1 MNIWMAVFLLA
12 AACVRAE
19 EEASPA
25 RIEMHKAVDRLLPS
39 NAVNVV
45 TLDAPRALALRELG
59 LEGIKEGVAI
69 MVADEVRIFSGRNVL
84 DARPA
89 VRIWRNAREGGRWW
103 YQTGGTGSA
112 EDHVI
117 QPGQAVVVVT
127 RGSER
132 DIAWT
137 NPLIE

>member
-1 MNIWMAVFLLA
+1 MKMWMMVFLLA

-19 EEASPA
+19 QAAPA
-25 RIEMHKAVDRLLPS
+25 RIELHKATDRLVGS
-39 NAVNVV
+39 NAVNLI
-45 TLDAPRALALRELG
+45 TLAAPRAIPLRELG
-59 LEGIKEGVAI
+59 LEALKAGPAI
-69 MVADEVRIFSGRNVL
+69 MVADEVRIFTGRDVMN
-84 DARPA
+84 ASPA
-89 VRIWRNAREGGRWW
+89 VRIWRNAREGGSWW

-112 EDHVI
+112 ADHVI